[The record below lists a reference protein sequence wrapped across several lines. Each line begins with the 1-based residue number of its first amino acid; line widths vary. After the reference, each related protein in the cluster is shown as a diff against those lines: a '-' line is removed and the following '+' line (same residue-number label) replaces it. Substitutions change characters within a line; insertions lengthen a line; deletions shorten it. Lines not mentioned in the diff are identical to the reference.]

1 MNMDMAPGMDRL
13 VYLVLR
19 EDSEAERAGV
29 GIELVVCEV
38 RHDGEAW
45 LSRTRG

>member
-13 VYLVLR
+13 VFLILR
-19 EDSEAERAGV
+19 EGGEAKRSGV
-29 GIELVVCEV
+29 GRELLVSEV
-38 RHDGEAW
+38 RHDREAW